1 MARLRITW
9 DDDDGP
15 AINGDKERL
24 DDWPEGAQ
32 RLVDIEA
39 AGEGLQQAAG
49 AELPAACLPLAQPQ
63 VVAAGKKRAACA
75 VMGRAMSPAKP
86 GPGPWHAWAR
96 GGEVDGEEPQRAAG

>member
-9 DDDDGP
+9 ADDDGP

-39 AGEGLQQAAG
+39 VGEGLQQAA
-49 AELPAACLPLAQPQ
+49 
-63 VVAAGKKRAACA
+63 
-75 VMGRAMSPAKP
+75 
-86 GPGPWHAWAR
+86 
-96 GGEVDGEEPQRAAG
+96 